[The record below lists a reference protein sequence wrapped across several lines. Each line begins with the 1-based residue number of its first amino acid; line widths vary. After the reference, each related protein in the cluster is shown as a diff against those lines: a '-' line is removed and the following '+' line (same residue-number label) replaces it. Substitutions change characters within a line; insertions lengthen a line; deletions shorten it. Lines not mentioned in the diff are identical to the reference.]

1 MQVFA
6 FAIIGLV
13 FALVFL
19 LLPKPKANMPNSSG
33 LNNFDY
39 PTNSNGRAIPE
50 LFGTAKLSGN
60 VIWCGDLRSKK
71 IEVSM

>member
-1 MQVFA
+1 MFFFLA
-6 FAIIGLV
+6 LAIV
-13 FALVFL
+13 MAAVFL
-19 LLPKPKANMPNSSG
+19 LMPTPTPNMSNSSG

-71 IEVSM
+71 IEVSV

>member
-1 MQVFA
+1 MFFFLA
-6 FAIIGLV
+6 LAIV
-13 FALVFL
+13 MAAVFL
-19 LLPKPKANMPNSSG
+19 LMPTPNMPNSSG

>member
-1 MQVFA
+1 MFFFVL
-6 FAIIGLV
+6 AIV
-13 FALVFL
+13 MAAVFL
-19 LLPKPKANMPNSSG
+19 LMPTPTPNMSNSSG

>member
-1 MQVFA
+1 MFFFLA
-6 FAIIGLV
+6 LAIV
-13 FALVFL
+13 MAAVFL
-19 LLPKPKANMPNSSG
+19 LMPTPTPNMSNSSG

-39 PTNSNGRAIPE
+39 TTNSNGRAIPE

>member
-1 MQVFA
+1 MFFFLA
-6 FAIIGLV
+6 LAIV
-13 FALVFL
+13 MAAVFL
-19 LLPKPKANMPNSSG
+19 LMPTPTPNMSNSSG

-50 LFGTAKLSGN
+50 LFRTAKLSGN
-60 VIWCGDLRSKK
+60 VIWCGDLRSTK

>member
-1 MQVFA
+1 MFFFLA
-6 FAIIGLV
+6 LAIV
-13 FALVFL
+13 MAAAFL
-19 LLPKPKANMPNSSG
+19 LMPTPTPNMSNSSA

>member
-1 MQVFA
+1 MFFFLA
-6 FAIIGLV
+6 LAIV
-13 FALVFL
+13 MAAVFL
-19 LLPKPKANMPNSSG
+19 LMPTPTPNMSNSSA

-50 LFGTAKLSGN
+50 LFGTAKLSSN

>member
-1 MQVFA
+1 MFFFLA
-6 FAIIGLV
+6 LAIV
-13 FALVFL
+13 MAAVFL
-19 LLPKPKANMPNSSG
+19 LMPTPTPNMSNSSA

>member
-1 MQVFA
+1 MFFFVL
-6 FAIIGLV
+6 AIV
-13 FALVFL
+13 MAAVFL
-19 LLPKPKANMPNSSG
+19 LMPTPTPNMSNSSA

>member
-1 MQVFA
+1 MFFFLA
-6 FAIIGLV
+6 LAIV
-13 FALVFL
+13 MAAVFL
-19 LLPKPKANMPNSSG
+19 LMPTPTANMSNSSA

>member
-1 MQVFA
+1 MFFFLA
-6 FAIIGLV
+6 LAIV
-13 FALVFL
+13 MAAVFL
-19 LLPKPKANMPNSSG
+19 LMPTPTPNMPTSSG
-33 LNNFDY
+33 LNIFDY
-39 PTNSNGRAIPE
+39 STNSNGRAIPE

>member
-1 MQVFA
+1 MFFFVL
-6 FAIIGLV
+6 AIVMAAG
-13 FALVFL
+13 FL
-19 LLPKPKANMPNSSG
+19 LMPTPNIPSSSA

>member
-1 MQVFA
+1 MA
-6 FAIIGLV
+6 FFILAIVMTIG
-13 FALVFL
+13 FL
-19 LLPKPKANMPNSSG
+19 FIPTPTPNIPSSSA

-71 IEVSM
+71 IEVSV

>member
-1 MQVFA
+1 MFFFLA
-6 FAIIGLV
+6 LAIV
-13 FALVFL
+13 MAAVFL
-19 LLPKPKANMPNSSG
+19 LMPTPTPNMSNSSG

-60 VIWCGDLRSKK
+60 VIWCGELRSKK
-71 IEVSM
+71 IEVKM

>member
-1 MQVFA
+1 MFFFLA
-6 FAIIGLV
+6 LAIV
-13 FALVFL
+13 MAAVFL
-19 LLPKPKANMPNSSG
+19 LMPTPNMSNSSG

>member
-1 MQVFA
+1 MFFFLA
-6 FAIIGLV
+6 LAIV
-13 FALVFL
+13 MAAVFL
-19 LLPKPKANMPNSSG
+19 LMPTPTPNMSNSSG
-33 LNNFDY
+33 LNHFAY

-60 VIWCGDLRSKK
+60 VIWCGDVRSKK

>member
-1 MQVFA
+1 MKRFLIVMA
-6 FAIIGLV
+6 A
-13 FALVFL
+13 VFL
-19 LLPKPKANMPNSSG
+19 LMPTPTPNMSNSSG

>member
-1 MQVFA
+1 MFFFLA
-6 FAIIGLV
+6 LAIV
-13 FALVFL
+13 MAAVFL
-19 LLPKPKANMPNSSG
+19 LMPTPTPNMSNSSG

-71 IEVSM
+71 IEVKM

>member
-1 MQVFA
+1 MYFFVL
-6 FAIIGLV
+6 AIV
-13 FALVFL
+13 MVVVFL
-19 LLPKPKANMPNSSG
+19 LMPRPSANMPSSSG

-39 PTNSNGRAIPE
+39 PTNANGRAIPE

>member
-1 MQVFA
+1 MFFFLA
-6 FAIIGLV
+6 LAIV
-13 FALVFL
+13 MAAVFL
-19 LLPKPKANMPNSSG
+19 LMPTPTPNIPNSSG
-33 LNNFDY
+33 LHNFDY
-39 PTNSNGRAIPE
+39 PTNSNGRAVPE

>member
-1 MQVFA
+1 MFFFLA
-6 FAIIGLV
+6 LAIV
-13 FALVFL
+13 MAAVFL
-19 LLPKPKANMPNSSG
+19 LMPTPTTNMPNSSG

>member
-1 MQVFA
+1 MFFFLA
-6 FAIIGLV
+6 LAIV
-13 FALVFL
+13 MAAVFL
-19 LLPKPKANMPNSSG
+19 LMPTPTPNMSNSSG

>member
-1 MQVFA
+1 MFFFLALSIVMAAVFW
-6 FAIIGLV
+6 LM
-13 FALVFL
+13 
-19 LLPKPKANMPNSSG
+19 PTPTPNMSNSSG